1 MLADKLNAY
10 KGRGNTY
17 VDNNI
22 QEIQNLFKEEESKK
36 EEGQVEDKEVILV
49 KQYEVSRSN
58 SSTTLTISF
67 ITDEVKNLIKHMKFV
82 QSPMQTQ
89 LFQPPPHYQSLKS
102 REEQDPKFRKEVTM
116 ALVD

>member
-49 KQYEVSRSN
+49 KQ
-58 SSTTLTISF
+58 
-67 ITDEVKNLIKHMKFV
+67 
-82 QSPMQTQ
+82 
-89 LFQPPPHYQSLKS
+89 
-102 REEQDPKFRKEVTM
+102 
-116 ALVD
+116 